1 MWLFPLPHERQ
12 LPSEDMTQRETSVS
26 AGASRCSQQKRR
38 VMGIKPV
45 DVYKRQI
52 QTKVNVAISPEQEAR
67 LKTSF
72 GELMPLLYKTEDWL
86 MLSFED
92 HCRLYFK
99 GSGEAAA
106 FVEVKLYGAADRG
119 AYNKMTA
126 AVTALLNKELN
137 IPSERIYVDVYKRQG
152 YSYYIPNPGKRM
164 KDL

>member
-1 MWLFPLPHERQ
+1 MP
-12 LPSEDMTQRETSVS
+12 
-26 AGASRCSQQKRR
+26 C
-38 VMGIKPV
+38 
-45 DVYKRQI
+45 I

-86 MLSFED
+86 MRSFED

-137 IPSERIYVDVYKRQG
+137 IPSERIYVKYEEVKYWG
-152 YSYYIPNPGKRM
+152 YDGSNF
-164 KDL
+164 